1 MEKAK
6 LRPHHL
12 FCERFLKVQPSGRG
26 VEFEQVEQGIKDLAQ
41 TDDEALVEVV
51 EGMDELCRVCPD
63 CQDDRCQSTQGNE
76 EAVRKWDGIILK
88 GLGVSYGETRT
99 SRQWRMLIEEKAPLD
114 FCWARCPWKSICG
127 VFQLG

>member
-6 LRPHHL
+6 LRPHHI
-12 FCERFLKVQPSGRG
+12 FCERFLKVQPSDRG

-41 TDDEALVEVV
+41 TDDEALVEVI
-51 EGMDELCRVCPD
+51 EGIDELCRVCPE
-63 CQDDRCQSTQGNE
+63 CRDDRCQSAQGNE
-76 EAVRKWDGIILK
+76 EAVRKWDGIVLK

-114 FCWARCPWKSICG
+114 FCQTRCPWKSICG